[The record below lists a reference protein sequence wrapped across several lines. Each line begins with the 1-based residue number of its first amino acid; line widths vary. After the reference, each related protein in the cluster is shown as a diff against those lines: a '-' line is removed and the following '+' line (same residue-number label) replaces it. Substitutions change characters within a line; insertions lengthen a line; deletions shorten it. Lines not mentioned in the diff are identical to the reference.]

1 MTAVLQEAESASPA
15 PAEDLG
21 SRSDASRSITDTLSN
36 ADDPDEHS
44 SQQSRAIQLHEYT
57 RQELKLSEEQ
67 ASKLNLLGN
76 GRYLSVAPSEQSG
89 HWQVSARNYVGSVN
103 AAGLQV
109 LVKPK
114 IPLQNLFLLLEVG
127 LREQDWHHEAVNYET
142 TADLLPAMISWFAR
156 TTETCLARGL
166 YHSYREQRDRLIALR
181 GRVDIARQFTQPG
194 MVIPTA
200 CRFTEFTADVIENSY
215 LKAAVSRSLKVPG
228 VQPIDRHRLMQQL
241 VTLEEA
247 AEQRHHHSDH
257 DQITFTRLNEHYKP
271 ALNLAR
277 LILANLTLQD
287 DIGDTQSTAFML
299 DMNELFERFVTER
312 LTRALRGRL
321 EVKSQHVDRL
331 DTYGAVTI
339 RPDLVFQT
347 AGKPRFVADIKYK
360 LADDNSTGTHAD
372 LYQLLAYTTALDVT
386 EGLLIYCLDANSEAL
401 GNKPRVGL
409 GAQPVQVKHAGKLLH
424 TYALDL
430 SGDAKQIADQLQ
442 ALANWIAKH

>member
-1 MTAVLQEAESASPA
+1 MTAVLQEAETADRTLA
-15 PAEDLG
+15 
-21 SRSDASRSITDTLSN
+21 DTLSN
-36 ADDPDEHS
+36 TDDADEHS
-44 SQQSRAIQLHEYT
+44 TQPIQLREYT
-57 RQELKLSEEQ
+57 SQELKLSEEQ
-67 ASKLNLLGN
+67 TSKLNLLGN
-76 GRYLSVAPSEQSG
+76 GRYLSVAPSEYLG

-103 AAGLQV
+103 VAGLQV
-109 LVKPK
+109 LVRPK

-127 LREQDWHHEAVNYET
+127 LREQDWRDEAVNYET
-142 TADLLPAMISWFAR
+142 TANLLPAMISWFAR

-181 GRVDIARQFTQPG
+181 VRIDIARQFTQPG

-228 VQPIDRHRLMQQL
+228 VQPIDRHRLMQHL

-257 DQITFTRLNEHYKP
+257 DHITFTRLNEHYKP
-271 ALNLAR
+271 ALHLAR
-277 LILANLTLQD
+277 LILANLTLRD
-287 DIGDTQSTAFML
+287 DIGGTQASAFML

-312 LTRALRGRL
+312 LTRALRGKL
-321 EVKSQHVDRL
+321 EVKSQHDDRL
-331 DTYGAVTI
+331 DTNEAVTI

-360 LADDNSTGTHAD
+360 LTSDTAIGPNAD
-372 LYQLLAYTTALDVT
+372 LYQLLAYTTALNVP
-386 EGLLIYCLDANSEAL
+386 EGLLIYCLDANPETLSS
-401 GNKPRVGL
+401 KPRVGL
-409 GAQPVQVKHAGKLLH
+409 GAQSVRVKHTRKLLH

-430 SGDAKQIADQLQ
+430 SGSANRIADQLQ
-442 ALANWIAKH
+442 ELASWIANDVGQASDL